1 MIFFNLSL
9 NYYENIPDKSKFLI
23 KYKDRNYCVRCGQKL
38 IENRCNMCTEF
49 GPITS
54 ETVLYKYPYTKYHVE
69 NIISLHEFKLTK
81 LQQSASDFIIRND
94 ELNNDVLLWAVC
106 GSGKTEITFEIVLN
120 HLNCGNFVA
129 FVIPR
134 RDILIEIYERFKLMF
149 NNIDITLLSSDFKQK
164 RNAQMYVL
172 TPNQLMRFKDAF
184 SLIICDEV
192 DAYPFMDDPR
202 FMYAI
207 KAAKRKFATTIYLTS
222 TPSAQLLSQNLAV
235 FKIYE
240 RWHGNL
246 LPVPQILFH
255 SVFLFKQHFFRKKI
269 RELINNERKL
279 LIFVGSIR
287 LGMELKQ
294 KLFKKYSV
302 EFVYAQDKKRIKK
315 IEQFRSGEINVLI
328 TTTILERGVTFSN
341 IDVIVVDADRVSYNV
356 ATLVQIAGRVN
367 RKIDDQNGQV
377 IFCYESRSKAMEDAL
392 KQIRMM
398 NDLAS
403 ENI

>member
-9 NYYENIPDKSKFLI
+9 NYYENIPDKSKILI

-54 ETVLYKYPYTKYHVE
+54 ETILYKYPYTKYHVE
-69 NIISLHEFKLTK
+69 NCISLHEFKLTK

-106 GSGKTEITFEIVLN
+106 GSGKTEITFEVVLN
-120 HLNCGNFVA
+120 HLNYGNFVA

-240 RWHGNL
+240 R
-246 LPVPQILFH
+246 
-255 SVFLFKQHFFRKKI
+255 
-269 RELINNERKL
+269 
-279 LIFVGSIR
+279 
-287 LGMELKQ
+287 
-294 KLFKKYSV
+294 
-302 EFVYAQDKKRIKK
+302 
-315 IEQFRSGEINVLI
+315 
-328 TTTILERGVTFSN
+328 
-341 IDVIVVDADRVSYNV
+341 
-356 ATLVQIAGRVN
+356 
-367 RKIDDQNGQV
+367 
-377 IFCYESRSKAMEDAL
+377 
-392 KQIRMM
+392 
-398 NDLAS
+398 
-403 ENI
+403 